1 MVTTD
6 RAPSTPSGAAGATTR
21 IFLARHASPHNPDG
35 VFYGHLPGFGLS
47 EAGRAEATALGRLLA
62 PEPIRRI
69 YTSPLQRA
77 QETAA
82 LAAAELPGQPSIEV
96 REDLIETRM
105 GIYIQGVRRPEVLIR
120 RPLFLIHL
128 LRPGRLSIDEP
139 VAAMA
144 ERVERICVEAR
155 EVCRG
160 EAALLVSHADPIKA
174 VWNRALGR
182 ADWRLHGLRVPK
194 ASFLELMYEGDVLAS
209 ITPHP
214 RPATPKMIESL
225 SVKR

>member
-144 ERVERICVEAR
+144 GRGRGKCGGGRAGAP
-155 EVCRG
+155 G
-160 EAALLVSHADPIKA
+160 EAPAPGGHAAPRKGRPD
-174 VWNRALGR
+174 RAGGAARPR
-182 ADWRLHGLRVPK
+182 ARGP
-194 ASFLELMYEGDVLAS
+194 
-209 ITPHP
+209 
-214 RPATPKMIESL
+214 
-225 SVKR
+225 